1 MTEAL
6 IQKARKIFHSHML
19 SRNVLTLTKDGTAS
33 NADSASS
40 SSKAIALRTAEIIS
54 DKCGQKISVM
64 NKVSGQ
70 TLGRQFEVLV
80 SEFLCDTFLNL
91 DAIRPGKWIVR
102 RAGSGIRT
110 SDFAQYK
117 HLELLSKIVNEN
129 PKLAS

>member
-40 SSKAIALRTAEIIS
+40 SSRSVALKTAEIIS

-80 SEFLCDTFLNL
+80 SEFLCDTFLKL

-110 SDFAQYK
+110 SDFAQCK
-117 HLELLSKIVNEN
+117 H
-129 PKLAS
+129 PHT